1 MIFNKD
7 DFEVSEVRHFQ
18 ETEQEIVVNEGNDY
32 DINILNKDVY
42 KFLFDEVLEQSM
54 KYIRLTF
61 CPEEKEIYIHK
72 GFPFNEYTISYNN
85 DELKNVLTEVINDY
99 NNKMEIE

>member
-1 MIFNKD
+1 MIFTKN

-32 DINILNKDVY
+32 DIHILNNDVY

-54 KYIRLTF
+54 KYIRLTY
-61 CPEEKEIYIHK
+61 CPEENEIYIHK

-85 DELKNVLTEVINDY
+85 DNLKKVLMEVVNDY
-99 NNKMEIE
+99 DKENN